1 MHVYVYTHTYIHTYM
16 HTYIH
21 MHTYACRRAFLLQLK
36 GITNAGLRPEF
47 QCLPILVLFLDS
59 FGPWLRV
66 EDKFL
71 TGFL

>member
-1 MHVYVYTHTYIHTYM
+1 
-16 HTYIH
+16 